1 MDYLE
6 VFYIIINIWAFF
18 LTDIL
23 LKVTDFQF
31 NFVKFKE
38 YILYDFNFFKLLR
51 FILWPIL

>member
-6 VFYIIINIWAFF
+6 VFYLIINIWAFF

-31 NFVKFKE
+31 NFVKFKD
-38 YILYDFNFFKLLR
+38 YIMYDSNFFKLLR
-51 FILWPIL
+51 FTLWPIL